1 MLTQEDLMAIATLMD
16 KKLEPIK
23 EQLKELEPIKERLDG
38 VDKRL
43 DGVDKRLDGV
53 DKRLDGVDK
62 RLDGVDKRLD
72 GMDKR
77 LDGMDEQLKELEPI
91 KERLDGMD
99 EQLKVLDK
107 KNTDTRS
114 VIETQIEHAI
124 RLLAEGHAQIVESMV
139 KPAQLEEVHPRLDT
153 LENVVSVHSK
163 EIRELQQKIG

>member
-1 MLTQEDLMAIATLMD
+1 MLTRDDLMAIATLMEKTID
-16 KKLEPIK
+16 QK
-23 EQLKELEPIKERLDG
+23 LEPIKERLDG

-43 DGVDKRLDGV
+43 DGMGEQLKELEPIKERLDGMDKRLDGM
-53 DKRLDGVDK
+53 
-62 RLDGVDKRLD
+62 DKRLD

>member
-38 VDKRL
+38 
-43 DGVDKRLDGV
+43 
-53 DKRLDGVDK
+53 
-62 RLDGVDKRLD
+62 
-72 GMDKR
+72 MDK
-77 LDGMDEQLKELEPI
+77 
-91 KERLDGMD
+91 RLDGMD

>member
-1 MLTQEDLMAIATLMD
+1 MLTQDDLMAIATLMEKTID
-16 KKLEPIK
+16 QK
-23 EQLKELEPIKERLDG
+23 LEPIKERLDG

-53 DKRLDGVDK
+53 GKRLDGV
-62 RLDGVDKRLD
+62 
-72 GMDKR
+72 
-77 LDGMDEQLKELEPI
+77 DEQLKELEPI

>member
-1 MLTQEDLMAIATLMD
+1 MLTQDDLMAIATLMEKTID
-16 KKLEPIK
+16 QKLEPIK
-23 EQLKELEPIKERLDG
+23 E
-38 VDKRL
+38 
-43 DGVDKRLDGV
+43 
-53 DKRLDGVDK
+53 

>member
-38 VDKRL
+38 M
-43 DGVDKRLDGV
+43 
-53 DKRLDGVDK
+53 
-62 RLDGVDKRLD
+62 DKRLD

-77 LDGMDEQLKELEPI
+77 LDGVDK
-91 KERLDGMD
+91 RLDGMD

>member
-1 MLTQEDLMAIATLMD
+1 MLTQDDLMAIATLMEKTID
-16 KKLEPIK
+16 QK
-23 EQLKELEPIKERLDG
+23 LEPIKERLDG

-43 DGVDKRLDGV
+43 DGMGEQLKELEPIKERLDGM
-53 DKRLDGVDK
+53 
-62 RLDGVDKRLD
+62 DKRLD

-77 LDGMDEQLKELEPI
+77 LDGMGEQLKELEPI

>member
-1 MLTQEDLMAIATLMD
+1 MLTQDDLMAIATLMEKTID
-16 KKLEPIK
+16 QK
-23 EQLKELEPIKERLDG
+23 LEPIKERLDG

-43 DGVDKRLDGV
+43 DGMGEQLKELEPI
-53 DKRLDGVDK
+53 KE
-62 RLDGVDKRLD
+62 RLD

>member
-1 MLTQEDLMAIATLMD
+1 MLTQEDLMAIAGMLQ
-16 KKLEPIK
+16 PIK
-23 EQLKELEPIKERLDG
+23 DRLDS
-38 VDKRL
+38 
-43 DGVDKRLDGV
+43 VDKRLDGV

-77 LDGMDEQLKELEPI
+77 LDGVDKRLDGVDKRLDGVD
-91 KERLDGMD
+91 KRLDGMD

-124 RLLAEGHAQIVESMV
+124 RLLAEGHAQIVEHMV
-139 KPAQLEEVHPRLDT
+139 KPAQLEGIHPRLDT
-153 LENVVSVHSK
+153 LENVVSVHS
-163 EIRELQQKIG
+163 EQIRELQQKTG

>member
-1 MLTQEDLMAIATLMD
+1 MLTQDDLMAIATLMEKTID
-16 KKLEPIK
+16 QK
-23 EQLKELEPIKERLDG
+23 LEPIKERLDG

-43 DGVDKRLDGV
+43 DGMGEQLKELEPIKERLDGMDKRLDGM
-53 DKRLDGVDK
+53 
-62 RLDGVDKRLD
+62 DKRLD

>member
-1 MLTQEDLMAIATLMD
+1 MLTQDDLMAIATLMEKTID
-16 KKLEPIK
+16 QK
-23 EQLKELEPIKERLDG
+23 LEPIKERLDG

-43 DGVDKRLDGV
+43 DGMGEQLKELEPIKERLDGM
-53 DKRLDGVDK
+53 
-62 RLDGVDKRLD
+62 DKRLD

>member
-1 MLTQEDLMAIATLMD
+1 MLTQDDLMAIATLMEKTID
-16 KKLEPIK
+16 QK
-23 EQLKELEPIKERLDG
+23 LEPIKERLDG

-53 DKRLDGVDK
+53 GKRLDGV
-62 RLDGVDKRLD
+62 
-72 GMDKR
+72 
-77 LDGMDEQLKELEPI
+77 DEQLKELEPI

-153 LENVVSVHSK
+153 LENVVSMHSK

>member
-1 MLTQEDLMAIATLMD
+1 MLTQEDLMAIAGMLQ
-16 KKLEPIK
+16 PIK
-23 EQLKELEPIKERLDG
+23 DRLDS
-38 VDKRL
+38 
-43 DGVDKRLDGV
+43 V

-77 LDGMDEQLKELEPI
+77 LDGV
-91 KERLDGMD
+91 D

-124 RLLAEGHAQIVESMV
+124 RLLAEGHAQIVEHMV
-139 KPAQLEEVHPRLDT
+139 KPAQLEGIHPRLDT
-153 LENVVSVHSK
+153 LENVVSVHS
-163 EIRELQQKIG
+163 EQIRELQQKTG

>member
-1 MLTQEDLMAIATLMD
+1 MLTQDDLMAIATLMEKTID
-16 KKLEPIK
+16 QKLEPIK
-23 EQLKELEPIKERLDG
+23 ERLDGMDKRLDGMGEQLKELEPIKERLDG
-38 VDKRL
+38 MDKRL
-43 DGVDKRLDGV
+43 DGM
-53 DKRLDGVDK
+53 
-62 RLDGVDKRLD
+62 DKRLD

>member
-1 MLTQEDLMAIATLMD
+1 MLTQDDLMAIATLMEKTID
-16 KKLEPIK
+16 QK
-23 EQLKELEPIKERLDG
+23 LEPIKERLDG

-43 DGVDKRLDGV
+43 DGMDKRLDGV
-53 DKRLDGVDK
+53 GK

-72 GMDKR
+72 GMDEQLKELEPIKER

>member
-1 MLTQEDLMAIATLMD
+1 MLTQDDLMAIATLMEKTID
-16 KKLEPIK
+16 QK
-23 EQLKELEPIKERLDG
+23 LEPIKERLDG

-43 DGVDKRLDGV
+43 DGMGEQLKELEPI
-53 DKRLDGVDK
+53 KE
-62 RLDGVDKRLD
+62 
-72 GMDKR
+72 R
-77 LDGMDEQLKELEPI
+77 LDGMDEQLKELETI

>member
-1 MLTQEDLMAIATLMD
+1 MLTQEDLMAIAGMLQ
-16 KKLEPIK
+16 PIK
-23 EQLKELEPIKERLDG
+23 DRLDS
-38 VDKRL
+38 
-43 DGVDKRLDGV
+43 VDKRLDGV

-77 LDGMDEQLKELEPI
+77 LDGVDKRLDGVDKRLDGMDK
-91 KERLDGMD
+91 RLDGMD

-124 RLLAEGHAQIVESMV
+124 RLLAEGHAQIVEHMV
-139 KPAQLEEVHPRLDT
+139 KPAQLEGIHPRLDT
-153 LENVVSVHSK
+153 LENVVSVHS
-163 EIRELQQKIG
+163 EQIRELQQKTG

>member
-1 MLTQEDLMAIATLMD
+1 MLTQDDLMAIATLMEKTID
-16 KKLEPIK
+16 QK
-23 EQLKELEPIKERLDG
+23 LEPIKERLDG

-43 DGVDKRLDGV
+43 DGMGEQLKELEPI
-53 DKRLDGVDK
+53 KE
-62 RLDGVDKRLD
+62 
-72 GMDKR
+72 R

>member
-1 MLTQEDLMAIATLMD
+1 MLTQEDLMAIAGMLQ
-16 KKLEPIK
+16 PIK
-23 EQLKELEPIKERLDG
+23 DRLDSVDKRLDGVDKRLDG

-77 LDGMDEQLKELEPI
+77 LDGMDEQLK
-91 KERLDGMD
+91 
-99 EQLKVLDK
+99 VLDK

-124 RLLAEGHAQIVESMV
+124 RLLAEGHAQIVEHMV
-139 KPAQLEEVHPRLDT
+139 KPAQLEGIHPRLDT
-153 LENVVSVHSK
+153 LENVVSVHS
-163 EIRELQQKIG
+163 EQIRELQQKTG

>member
-1 MLTQEDLMAIATLMD
+1 MLTQDDLMAIATLME
-16 KKLEPIK
+16 KTINQK
-23 EQLKELEPIKERLDG
+23 LEPIKERLDG

-43 DGVDKRLDGV
+43 DGMGEQLKELEPI
-53 DKRLDGVDK
+53 KE
-62 RLDGVDKRLD
+62 RLD

>member
-1 MLTQEDLMAIATLMD
+1 MLTQDDLMAIATLMEKTID
-16 KKLEPIK
+16 QK
-23 EQLKELEPIKERLDG
+23 LEPIKERLDG

-43 DGVDKRLDGV
+43 DGMGKRLDGV
-53 DKRLDGVDK
+53 DEQLKELEPIK
-62 RLDGVDKRLD
+62 ERLD
-72 GMDKR
+72 GMDEQLKELEPIKER